1 MRIVR
6 QVEVGNGLEAWR
18 KLHSRYEPSA
28 RGRKL
33 GLLNCIL
40 GLCIKEQ
47 GVAVMDAL
55 NVWEQEVTKYEAKGE
70 DLSEDI
76 KVAVV
81 TRSLPEPMRGHI
93 IASLN
98 INAATTYLQLRNRI
112 EEFILSY
119 KARGRK
125 DKDRDE
131 STAMD
136 VSAIGK
142 AGKDKGKGKYKA
154 GEAQTQSQPGKGKGK
169 DKGKTKSTASATV
182 KFDGECH
189 HCHK

>member
-40 GLCIKEQ
+40 GLSIKEQ

-76 KVAVV
+76 KLAVV

-93 IASLN
+93 VASLN
-98 INAATTYLQLRNRI
+98 NNAATTYIQLRNRI
-112 EEFILSY
+112 EEFVLTN
-119 KARGRK
+119 KAWGKK

-131 STAMD
+131 STAID

-142 AGKDKGKGKYKA
+142 AKGKGKDKGKGKYKA

-169 DKGKTKSTASATV
+169 DKGKGKTTTSATV
-182 KFDGECH
+182 KFEG
-189 HCHK
+189 

>member
-1 MRIVR
+1 MSVNPEERRVQTELYHLMILTTVGASMRIVR

-40 GLCIKEQ
+40 GLSIKEQ

-55 NVWEQEVTKYEAKGE
+55 NMWEQEVTKYEAKGE

-93 IASLN
+93 VASLN
-98 INAATTYLQLRNRI
+98 NHAATTYLQLR
-112 EEFILSY
+112 EFILTN
-119 KARGRK
+119 KAWGRK

-136 VSAIGK
+136 VSAIGTSK
-142 AGKDKGKGKYKA
+142 GKGKDKGKGKYKT
-154 GEAQTQSQPGKGKGK
+154 GEAQT
-169 DKGKTKSTASATV
+169 
-182 KFDGECH
+182 
-189 HCHK
+189 